1 MKQAVEE
8 KLLTLAETAQR
19 LGVSVKTLRRWD
31 KTEEFPA
38 IRTPTGHRR
47 YLQSEVDKRLGIQR
61 TQASTLPV
69 ATYCRVSSH
78 EQKQKGDLERQEGR
92 VLAYCVK
99 QSYSVLQS
107 FTEVGSGMNDNRSKL
122 HALIKL
128 VTGHKINR
136 VIIEHKDR
144 LTRFNFR
151 LYQAFFESHGVEIE
165 WTSETLPKSSEAELV
180 EDIISLM
187 SSCSAKVY
195 GRRSAERRK
204 AKKEEVAT
212 DAD

>member
-1 MKQAVEE
+1 MKLAVTE

-19 LGVSVKTLRRWD
+19 LGVSAKTLRRWD
-31 KTEEFPA
+31 KTGEFPA
-38 IRTPTGHRR
+38 TRTPSGHRR
-47 YLQSEVDKRLGIQR
+47 YLQSEVDKRLGIQ
-61 TQASTLPV
+61 QSFASVLPV
-69 ATYCRVSSH
+69 TTYCRVSSH

-99 QSYSVLQS
+99 RGYSVLQS
-107 FTEVGSGMNDNRSKL
+107 FTEVGSGMNDKRPRL

-128 VTGHKINR
+128 VTGHKVSR
-136 VIIEHKDR
+136 VVIEHKDR
-144 LTRFNFR
+144 LTRFNFA

-165 WTSETLPKSSEAELV
+165 WTEEALPKSSSAELV

-204 AKKEEVAT
+204 AKKEAEHEAG
-212 DAD
+212 

>member
-1 MKQAVEE
+1 M
-8 KLLTLAETAQR
+8 
-19 LGVSVKTLRRWD
+19 
-31 KTEEFPA
+31 
-38 IRTPTGHRR
+38 
-47 YLQSEVDKRLGIQR
+47 QSEVDKRLGIQ
-61 TQASTLPV
+61 QSFASVLPV
-69 ATYCRVSSH
+69 TTYCRVSSH

-99 QSYSVLQS
+99 RGYSVLQS
-107 FTEVGSGMNDNRSKL
+107 FTEVGSGMNDKRPRL

-128 VTGHKINR
+128 VTGHKVSR
-136 VIIEHKDR
+136 VVIEHKDR
-144 LTRFNFR
+144 LTRFNFA

-165 WTSETLPKSSEAELV
+165 WTEEALPKSSSAELV

-204 AKKEEVAT
+204 AKKEAEHEAG
-212 DAD
+212 